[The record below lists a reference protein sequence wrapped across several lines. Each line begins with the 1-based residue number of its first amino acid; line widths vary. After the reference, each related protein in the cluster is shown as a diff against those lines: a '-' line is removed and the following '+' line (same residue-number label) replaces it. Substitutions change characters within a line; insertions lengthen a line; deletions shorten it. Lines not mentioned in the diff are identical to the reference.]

1 MGWEKSPKIDK
12 HISPRDKARRTC
24 GNCLIF
30 CIKNYELQS
39 EFNLAGTNREEART
53 EQRAFSER
61 KTFEVLS
68 IKTIYGY
75 FIGANEVLSSLET
88 D

>member
-1 MGWEKSPKIDK
+1 MQGGIHINSSHVSRRGFSKINQLWLIRPRKRIFKNKSWLGKNHPKLINT
-12 HISPRDKARRTC
+12 RRTC

-53 EQRAFSER
+53 E
-61 KTFEVLS
+61 
-68 IKTIYGY
+68 
-75 FIGANEVLSSLET
+75 
-88 D
+88 